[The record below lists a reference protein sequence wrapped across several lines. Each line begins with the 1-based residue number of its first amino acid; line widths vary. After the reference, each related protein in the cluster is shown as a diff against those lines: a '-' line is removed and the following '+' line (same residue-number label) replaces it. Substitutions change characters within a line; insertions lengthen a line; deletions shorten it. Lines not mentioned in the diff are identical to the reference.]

1 MFRPRR
7 GGAAG
12 AAPPFSAVGA
22 AGMEHRPLIVSRR
35 FGDVDELGE
44 VARDWDLDFRQLDR
58 GRLDGS
64 VTQWVTPTLQ
74 LARASLSRRMHQ
86 RGTPPKRLRTFAIPT
101 DPQAELYWHG
111 HHVRGDRVRT
121 LRPGGEL
128 ESISAPGHDVLV
140 VSVEEALLDEAA
152 YRTGQGGLTRLLGGA
167 ALVALPPG
175 TMDLLRIG
183 VARAL
188 ETGLARPSG
197 SSGWI
202 HAEIPA
208 LLVRALGAAA
218 VDGREPSTAGRARV
232 VREAMALVRG
242 YGHEVTRVSDLCRLV
257 GSTER
262 SLQRGFR
269 EIAGVSPKEYLMAHR
284 LHGVRRA
291 LRRADP
297 SSTRV
302 ADVANEWGYWHLGQ
316 FAADYRRQ
324 FGEKPSATLR
334 SPPAARRREPGRR
347 GQGSTSVFAPG
358 RARA

>member
-1 MFRPRR
+1 
-7 GGAAG
+7 
-12 AAPPFSAVGA
+12 
-22 AGMEHRPLIVSRR
+22 MEHRPLIVSRR

-44 VARDWDLDFRQLDR
+44 LARDWDLDFRQLDR

-86 RGTPPKRLRTFAIPT
+86 RGTPPRRLRTFAIPT
-101 DPQAELYWHG
+101 DPRAELYWHG
-111 HHVRGDRVRT
+111 HHVHGDRVRT
-121 LRPGGEL
+121 HRPGAEL
-128 ESISAPGHDVLV
+128 ESISAPGYDVLV
-140 VSVEEALLDEAA
+140 VSVEDALLDEAA
-152 YRTGQGGLTRLLGGA
+152 SRIGQGGLTRLLGGA
-167 ALVALPPG
+167 ARAALVTLPPG

-197 SSGWI
+197 SSRWI

-232 VREAMALVRG
+232 VHEAMALVRG
-242 YGHEVTRVSDLCRLV
+242 HGHELTSVSDLCRLV
-257 GSTER
+257 GATER

-269 EIAGVSPKEYLMAHR
+269 EIAGVSPKEYLVAHR
-284 LHGVRRA
+284 LDGVRRA
-291 LRRADP
+291 LRWADP

-302 ADVANEWGYWHLGQ
+302 ADIANEWGYWHMGQ
-316 FAADYRRQ
+316 FAADYRRH
-324 FGEKPSATLR
+324 FGEMPSETLR
-334 SPPAARRREPGRR
+334 RQLAARRREADPRGRR
-347 GQGSTSVFAPG
+347 PTSGFAPA
-358 RARA
+358 RARP

>member
-1 MFRPRR
+1 ME
-7 GGAAG
+7 AATV
-12 AAPPFSAVGA
+12 ACRLAVTPGI
-22 AGMEHRPLIVSRR
+22 GESRPLIVSRR
-35 FGDVDELGE
+35 FGDVDELRE

-64 VTQWVTPTLQ
+64 VMQWVTPTLQ

-121 LRPGGEL
+121 HRPGGEL
-128 ESISAPGHDVLV
+128 ESISAPGYDVLV
-140 VSVEEALLDEAA
+140 VSVEDALLDEAA
-152 YRTGQGGLTRLLGGA
+152 SRIGQAGLKRLLGGA
-167 ALVALPPG
+167 ARAALVTLPPA

-188 ETGLARPSG
+188 EAGLARPSG
-197 SSGWI
+197 SSRWI

-218 VDGREPSTAGRARV
+218 VDARGPSTTGRARV

-242 YGHEVTRVSDLCRLV
+242 HGHELTSVSDLCRRV
-257 GSTER
+257 GATER

-269 EIAGVSPKEYLMAHR
+269 EIAGVSPKEYLVAHR
-284 LHGVRRA
+284 LDGVRRA

-324 FGEKPSATLR
+324 FGEMPSETLR
-334 SPPAARRREPGRR
+334 NRLAARRREPGPR
-347 GQGSTSVFAPG
+347 GQRPSLGLA
-358 RARA
+358 